1 MSKEQLN
8 NGRSFDDVGITDS
21 IMFSTVFQENSEL
34 CRKLL
39 ESILGFEIEKLT
51 YLEREKAVNTTT
63 DNRGVRLDILA
74 RGTGKLYNV
83 EMQNRR
89 VDDIPRR
96 SRFYQAELDTM
107 LLGRGEHYF
116 EIPDSFEI
124 FICRFDLFGE
134 GQYVYRFKM
143 LDLRNHKELGDG
155 TERIFV
161 NTAGTEGNIS
171 PELREFIDYI
181 NDPKVVIRLDNSNWI
196 KQVDDKVRLKRSNG
210 EWRHDY
216 MMFESMMQDKYR
228 EGLKEGKAEGEVVG
242 IAKGEASG
250 EKRGILKG
258 KAEERTLLCR
268 IFKLSRDGLSYADI
282 AKEVDMPENEIR
294 SILG

>member
-1 MSKEQLN
+1 
-8 NGRSFDDVGITDS
+8 
-21 IMFSTVFQENSEL
+21 
-34 CRKLL
+34 
-39 ESILGFEIEKLT
+39 
-51 YLEREKAVNTTT
+51 
-63 DNRGVRLDILA
+63 
-74 RGTGKLYNV
+74 
-83 EMQNRR
+83 
-89 VDDIPRR
+89 
-96 SRFYQAELDTM
+96 
-107 LLGRGEHYF
+107 
-116 EIPDSFEI
+116 
-124 FICRFDLFGE
+124 
-134 GQYVYRFKM
+134 M

-228 EGLKEGKAEGEVVG
+228 EEHKEGKAE
-242 IAKGEASG
+242 GEASG

-258 KAEERTLLCR
+258 KAEGKAEERTVLCR

-282 AKEVDMPENEIR
+282 SKEVDMPENEIK

>member
-51 YLEREKAVNTTT
+51 YLEREKAVNTVY
-63 DNRGVRLDILA
+63 DGKGIRLDILA
-74 RGTGKLYNV
+74 RATGKVYNV

-89 VDDIPRR
+89 VDDIPKR

-228 EGLKEGKAEGEVVG
+228 EGHKEGKA
-242 IAKGEASG
+242 
-250 EKRGILKG
+250 
-258 KAEERTLLCR
+258 C
-268 IFKLSRDGLSYADI
+268 
-282 AKEVDMPENEIR
+282 
-294 SILG
+294 

>member
-1 MSKEQLN
+1 
-8 NGRSFDDVGITDS
+8 
-21 IMFSTVFQENSEL
+21 
-34 CRKLL
+34 
-39 ESILGFEIEKLT
+39 
-51 YLEREKAVNTTT
+51 
-63 DNRGVRLDILA
+63 
-74 RGTGKLYNV
+74 
-83 EMQNRR
+83 
-89 VDDIPRR
+89 
-96 SRFYQAELDTM
+96 
-107 LLGRGEHYF
+107 
-116 EIPDSFEI
+116 
-124 FICRFDLFGE
+124 
-134 GQYVYRFKM
+134 M